1 MSLYQPSVEVL
12 ADVSQYC
19 SLLDANA
26 NPILVVHSGMELVY
40 ANAVYNEQ
48 FGKDLSALNEH
59 PQILELCEQTADE
72 VLSSSNKQ
80 MVKDESTGVQFRP
93 LSIQGNDFCVISFP
107 QHAKLLFASSKR
119 VKTNKVERNP
129 ADQQAIDRAVE
140 SAPHAVL
147 VLDYDKNTYVAAN
160 EKAAKLLGYE
170 LDELVGTKLGDMS
183 PGSAEGEGAQ
193 SVSKRKL
200 KECVNTGKRVN
211 FEWQVRKKDGTLIPC
226 EISAFQIPTQN
237 GVYIRSSIIDVS
249 LTISIDEM
257 LESQQMLFEDNVSKA
272 IKKQQE
278 NQLKAFLRDSPI
290 PVAMFDAEMNFLFA
304 ADEWL
309 NKFPTEVDNI
319 IGRNYYDVYGFVPM
333 RWKLKHKQALK
344 GQSSHMRRDHYMDSE
359 GNKKWCR
366 WDAKPWYLTEE
377 NIGGVIIYIQDITEE
392 VVSESKM
399 IDQERKYKHFF
410 NSDSI
415 GWVEISAP
423 LLVQTIQSDK
433 TLTFEKIA
441 QTRRDVLGAVTRFNQ
456 KAADI
461 FGIAADLEPESF
473 EPLRFISEGI
483 EDLAVNFFQAI
494 RDKLDSFT
502 CEVTIQN
509 AYGETRYLSITIH
522 FADVDGSGDLLYGI
536 QDITDLKESV
546 KALRDSEERYRTMF
560 DRNSL
565 AVVYTNYQKNMV
577 KINESFTKIFGYT
590 EEDMQTL
597 QENDML
603 LPEYRDKNKA
613 VFDAFK
619 DGSKRFVSMEK
630 EYLCKDGSHIYAQTS
645 SSALYDESGLHYG
658 NVTIIEDV
666 TARKTSELQIRKQ
679 NEELI
684 KINRE
689 LDQFVYSAAHDLR
702 APIANVMGLVKLI
715 RMEEISAMA
724 SQYLDLQDKS
734 LAKLDEFI
742 KNIVDYSR
750 NSRLDLTKDEIDL
763 ETFVTDVVDQYR
775 FSENAER
782 LDISI
787 IVSQQDKFVSDEN
800 RLSVIMNNLVSNAI
814 RYMDVEKELPYIKI
828 EVEVTEDDASIS
840 VSDNGIGIEQKHLE
854 SIFDLFYRANSGS
867 KGTGIGLYIVKET
880 VDKLHGKISVN
891 SEYGKGTN
899 FTVTVKNFINERE
912 A

>member
-1 MSLYQPSVEVL
+1 M
-12 ADVSQYC
+12 
-19 SLLDANA
+19 N
-26 NPILVVHSGMELVY
+26 
-40 ANAVYNEQ
+40 
-48 FGKDLSALNEH
+48 
-59 PQILELCEQTADE
+59 
-72 VLSSSNKQ
+72 
-80 MVKDESTGVQFRP
+80 
-93 LSIQGNDFCVISFP
+93 
-107 QHAKLLFASSKR
+107 LFACDL
-119 VKTNKVERNP
+119 NP
-129 ADQQAIDRAVE
+129 V
-140 SAPHAVL
+140 
-147 VLDYDKNTYVAAN
+147 
-160 EKAAKLLGYE
+160 KAAQCLPDKHVVKMCIENAQMLAVALGPKHGY
-170 LDELVGTKLGDMS
+170 GWG
-183 PGSAEGEGAQ
+183 Q
-193 SVSKRKL
+193 I
-200 KECVNTGKRVN
+200 
-211 FEWQVRKKDGTLIPC
+211 RKKDGTLIPC

-333 RWKLKHKQALK
+333 RWKLKHKQTLK
-344 GQSSHMRRDHYMDSE
+344 GQSSHMRRDHYIDSE

-366 WDAKPWYLTEE
+366 WEAKPWYLTEE
-377 NIGGVIIYIQDITEE
+377 TIGGVIIYIQDITEE

-461 FGIAADLEPESF
+461 FGIAADSEPESF

-502 CEVTIQN
+502 CEVTIEN

-522 FADVDGSGDLLYGI
+522 FSDVDGSGDLLYGI

-560 DRNSL
+560 NRNSL

-613 VFDAFK
+613 V
-619 DGSKRFVSMEK
+619 
-630 EYLCKDGSHIYAQTS
+630 L
-645 SSALYDESGLHYG
+645 LLHPYP
-658 NVTIIEDV
+658 
-666 TARKTSELQIRKQ
+666 S
-679 NEELI
+679 
-684 KINRE
+684 
-689 LDQFVYSAAHDLR
+689 F
-702 APIANVMGLVKLI
+702 
-715 RMEEISAMA
+715 RMS
-724 SQYLDLQDKS
+724 
-734 LAKLDEFI
+734 
-742 KNIVDYSR
+742 NI
-750 NSRLDLTKDEIDL
+750 
-763 ETFVTDVVDQYR
+763 
-775 FSENAER
+775 
-782 LDISI
+782 
-787 IVSQQDKFVSDEN
+787 
-800 RLSVIMNNLVSNAI
+800 
-814 RYMDVEKELPYIKI
+814 
-828 EVEVTEDDASIS
+828 
-840 VSDNGIGIEQKHLE
+840 
-854 SIFDLFYRANSGS
+854 
-867 KGTGIGLYIVKET
+867 
-880 VDKLHGKISVN
+880 
-891 SEYGKGTN
+891 
-899 FTVTVKNFINERE
+899 
-912 A
+912 